1 MHVVRCGTI
10 CINKARMPQVRHRCV
25 VVWSACSSQ
34 VQHKRL
40 QGLLIMSHL
49 LFGCSCGFATIVV
62 MLQVKN
68 SATRNLHRLAAAI
81 LFVKLL
87 FERLLGRQCEV
98 PANTNTADGVVR
110 GVTLR
115 EAASSAYEVALA
127 PFHTTIIKGV
137 VRAGLLTLPSKED
150 FIEAIGED
158 EESAA
163 VRAQEVVAACQDV
176 HSAVNRLFVGIN
188 MPASSVWLWPSQ

>member
-1 MHVVRCGTI
+1 MRHKYLVQLASSLKRTANQTPNVTTKEFVECCNTI
-10 CINKARMPQVRHRCV
+10 LPFFDHLGPVFAVARGEFQQKLESLKQQSECKPY
-25 VVWSACSSQ
+25 
-34 VQHKRL
+34 
-40 QGLLIMSHL
+40 LIEIVEADKQANR
-49 LFGCSCGFATIVV
+49 AT
-62 MLQVKN
+62 VKN

-127 PFHTTIIKGV
+127 PFHTTIIKV
-137 VRAGLLTLPSKED
+137 SCC
-150 FIEAIGED
+150 
-158 EESAA
+158 
-163 VRAQEVVAACQDV
+163 VACCYY
-176 HSAVNRLFVGIN
+176 VNEPPLV
-188 MPASSVWLWPSQ
+188 SL